1 MTSYSSNVSDSQWQI
16 ISKYLDI
23 ERNRKYE
30 LREIINA
37 ILYLVK
43 TGCQWRMLPGDFPNW
58 SIVYYYFSVWKKD
71 GTLEQIHEFLVEKI
85 RRQHNKNEEPSVG
98 IIDAQSVK
106 NTLVSSQD
114 KGFDAG
120 KKIKGIKRHIIV
132 DTLGLILA
140 VVIQSASVQD
150 RDGAISVINALTE
163 NWKKVIKIFADSGY
177 RGELIEIVKRRFKI
191 ELEIIKR
198 NELHTFK
205 VLPKRWIV
213 ERTFSWIDTNRRN
226 SKNYERLNNTS
237 VAMVFLTSW
246 SSYLSK
252 AGGVVL

>member
-1 MTSYSSNVSDSQWQI
+1 MTSYPTNVSNSQWQI
-16 ISKYLDI
+16 ISKYLDV

-30 LREIINA
+30 LREIVNA

-43 TGCQWRMLPGDFPNW
+43 TGCQWRMLPGDFPQW
-58 SIVYYYFSVWKKD
+58 TIVYYYFSVWKQN
-71 GTLEQIHEFLVEKI
+71 GILEEIHECLVEKI
-85 RRQHNKNEEPSVG
+85 RKQRNKKEEPSIG

-106 NTLVSSQD
+106 STLVSSQD

-120 KKIKGIKRHIIV
+120 KKVKGIKRHIII

-150 RDGAISVINALTE
+150 RDGAISVIDKLTE
-163 NWKKVIKIFADSGY
+163 NWKKIIKIFADSGY
-177 RGELIEIVKRRFKI
+177 RGELIAKVQTRFKI
-191 ELEIIKR
+191 DLEIIKR

-213 ERTFSWIDTNRRN
+213 ERTFAWIDTNRRN

-237 VAMVFLTSW
+237 VAMVHLASIRIMLNRF
-246 SSYLSK
+246 
-252 AGGVVL
+252 

>member
-1 MTSYSSNVSDSQWQI
+1 MTMYPTNLSDSQWQI
-16 ISKYLDI
+16 ISKHLDTG
-23 ERNRKYE
+23 RSRKYD
-30 LREIINA
+30 LREITNA

-43 TGCQWRMLPGDFPNW
+43 TGCQWRMLPGDFAPW
-58 SIVYYYFSVWKKD
+58 KTVYYYFSRWKKA
-71 GTLEQIHEFLVEKI
+71 EIFEIIHEELVEKV
-85 RRQHNKNEEPSVG
+85 RVMKGRKEEPAVG

-106 NTLVSSQD
+106 NTLVSSED

-132 DTLGLILA
+132 DTLGLVLA

-150 RDGAISVINALTE
+150 RDGAVDVVSKLCE
-163 NWKKVIKIFADSGY
+163 SWKKVVKIFADGGY
-177 RGELIEIVKRRFKI
+177 RGQLINTIKTTFKI

-198 NELHTFK
+198 NELHSFK
-205 VLPKRWIV
+205 ILPKRWIV

-237 VAMVFLTSW
+237 VAIVH
-246 SSYLSK
+246 LSAIRIMK
-252 AGGVVL
+252 KHF

>member
-1 MTSYSSNVSDSQWQI
+1 MTSYPTDLSNSQWQI
-16 ISKYLDI
+16 ISKYLDV
-23 ERNRKYE
+23 ERSRKYE
-30 LREIINA
+30 LQEVVNS

-43 TGCQWRMLPGDFPNW
+43 TGCQWRMLPADFPKW
-58 SIVYYYFSVWKKD
+58 QIVYYYFSAWKRS
-71 GTLEQIHEFLVEKI
+71 GLIEQIHEMLVEKT
-85 RRQHNKNEEPSVG
+85 RKSKGKNEEPTVG

-106 NTLVSSQD
+106 STLVSSQD

-150 RDGAISVINALTE
+150 RDGAVSVIDKLME
-163 NWKKVIKIFADSGY
+163 NWRKVIKIFADGGY
-177 RGELIEIVKRRFKI
+177 AGKLTGKVKDKFKI

-198 NELHTFK
+198 DELHTFK
-205 VLPKRWIV
+205 ILPKRWIV

-226 SKNYERLNNTS
+226 SKNYERLNETS
-237 VAMVFLTSW
+237 VAMVH
-246 SSYLSK
+246 LS
-252 AGGVVL
+252 AIRIMLNRF

>member
-1 MTSYSSNVSDSQWQI
+1 MTNYPTNVSNGQWQI
-16 ISKYLDI
+16 ISKFLDV
-23 ERNRKYE
+23 ERNRKYD
-30 LREIINA
+30 LREIVNA

-43 TGCQWRMLPGDFPNW
+43 TGCQWRMLPGDFAKWPM
-58 SIVYYYFSVWKKD
+58 VYYYFSVWKKN
-71 GTLEQIHEFLVEKI
+71 GILEEIHESLVEEI
-85 RRQHNKNEEPSVG
+85 RKRHGKNEEPSVG

-106 NTLVSSQD
+106 STLVSSED

-150 RDGAISVINALTE
+150 RDGAISVIEKLFE
-163 NWKKVIKIFADSGY
+163 NWRKIIMIFADGGY
-177 RGELIEIVKRRFKI
+177 RGKLVGKVKSKFKI

-198 NELHTFK
+198 DELHTFK
-205 VLPKRWIV
+205 ILPKRWIV

-226 SKNYERLNNTS
+226 SKNYERLNQTS
-237 VAMVFLTSW
+237 VAMVHLAAIRIMLNRF
-246 SSYLSK
+246 
-252 AGGVVL
+252 

>member
-58 SIVYYYFSVWKKD
+58 SIVYYYFSVWKQD
-71 GTLEQIHEFLVEKI
+71 GTLEQIHESLIEKI
-85 RRQHNKNEEPSVG
+85 RKQHNKNEEPSVG

-237 VAMVFLTSW
+237 VAMVHLAAIRIMLNRF
-246 SSYLSK
+246 
-252 AGGVVL
+252 